1 MKKFICLMLLFSQ
14 VVFADQLWVFYHRSC
29 HHCELFINQAY
40 SFYPNRKL
48 WGIKA
53 PVPLIRLIDLSLD
66 DANEKM
72 AQLEEP
78 ISTTPTFVL
87 MDDEDGMKEI
97 GRFSGYA
104 TEREFYTQLSGLVCS
119 ATKHVRCEQP
129 A

>member
-1 MKKFICLMLLFSQ
+1 MLLFSQ
-14 VVFADQLWVFYHRSC
+14 MVFADQLWVFYHHSC

-40 SFYPNRKL
+40 SFYPNTKL

-66 DANEKM
+66 DADEKM

-87 MDDEDGMKEI
+87 MDDENGMIEI

-104 TEREFYTQLSGLVCS
+104 TESEFYKQLSGLVCS